1 MRIFLFSDEPP
12 TPDDADFI
20 EAMLG
25 MFAQLQVPARRPRRS
40 QKINKLYSD
49 DVLKLARELDL
60 SVESTIEVM
69 NYKRK
74 SGGVSR

>member
-1 MRIFLFSDEPP
+1 MKIFLFSDEQP
-12 TPDDADFI
+12 TPDDHYFI

-25 MFAQLQVPARRPRRS
+25 MLNQLPPKPA
-40 QKINKLYSD
+40 QKIDRLYSD

-69 NYKRK
+69 KWRK
-74 SGGVSR
+74 

>member
-1 MRIFLFSDEPP
+1 MKIFLFSDEAP

-25 MFAQLQVPARRPRRS
+25 MFAQLQTPVRRPRRS

>member
-1 MRIFLFSDEPP
+1 MKIFLFSDEQP

-20 EAMLG
+20 EAMLC
-25 MFAQLQVPARRPRRS
+25 MLNQLPPKPKPA
-40 QKINKLYSD
+40 QKIDRLYSD

-69 NYKRK
+69 KWRK
-74 SGGVSR
+74 

>member
-1 MRIFLFSDEPP
+1 MKIFLFSDEAP

-25 MFAQLQVPARRPRRS
+25 MFAQLQRPPARRPKRS

-49 DVLKLARELDL
+49 DVLKLAKELDL
-60 SVESTIEVM
+60 SVEGTIEVM
-69 NYKRK
+69 KYKK
-74 SGGVSR
+74 PH

>member
-1 MRIFLFSDEPP
+1 MKIFLFSDEPP

-25 MFAQLQVPARRPRRS
+25 MLNQLPPPPKPKPA
-40 QKINKLYSD
+40 QKIDRLYSD

-69 NYKRK
+69 RYKRK
-74 SGGVSR
+74 

>member
-1 MRIFLFSDEPP
+1 MKIFLFSDQEP
-12 TPDDADFI
+12 TPEDADFI

-25 MFAQLQVPARRPRRS
+25 LFQTLPKKPKPSKRIDR
-40 QKINKLYSD
+40 LYAD
-49 DVLKLARELDL
+49 DVLKLARDLDL

-69 NYKRK
+69 KFKRK

>member
-1 MRIFLFSDEPP
+1 MKIFLFSDEQP
-12 TPDDADFI
+12 TADDHDFI

-25 MFAQLQVPARRPRRS
+25 MLNSIPKKP
-40 QKINKLYSD
+40 NKADRLYSD

-69 NYKRK
+69 KWRK
-74 SGGVSR
+74 

>member
-1 MRIFLFSDEPP
+1 MKLFLFSDEAP

-25 MFAQLQVPARRPRRS
+25 MLNSLSSLEAPTMRPRPS

-69 NYKRK
+69 KFKR
-74 SGGVSR
+74 R